1 MTTIAPDTI
10 EGIDWDAND
19 PFLAL
24 PVAALVL
31 AVACWAWARKG
42 EA

>member
-1 MTTIAPDTI
+1 MTNKTHAELVEVKDI
-10 EGIDWDAND
+10 
-19 PFLAL
+19 
-24 PVAALVL
+24 AALILAVI